1 MSTMEAEVF
10 EAFRTLGVSDEKA
23 SAAAQALNR
32 RSPEVASLAN
42 DVAVL
47 KLDVASINVKLAVV
61 QAVLLLVAAGVSS
74 LVIKAF
80 VHL

>member
-10 EAFRTLGVSDEKA
+10 DAFRTLGLPDDKA
-23 SAAAQALNR
+23 SLAAQALNR
-32 RSPEVASLAN
+32 RSPEVATLSA
-42 DVAVL
+42 DVATL
-47 KLDVASINVKLAVV
+47 KVDVASINVKLAVV

-80 VHL
+80 MH

>member
-1 MSTMEAEVF
+1 MSTMESEVF
-10 EAFRTLGVSDEKA
+10 DAFRNMGVPDDKA

-32 RSPEVASLAN
+32 RSPEVSTLIS

-47 KLDVASINVKLAVV
+47 KGDVASINIKLAVV

-80 VHL
+80 VH

>member
-1 MSTMEAEVF
+1 MSTMDADVF
-10 EAFRTLGVSDEKA
+10 EAFRTLGVPDDKA

-32 RSPEVASLAN
+32 RSPEVSALAT
-42 DVAVL
+42 DVSVL

-61 QAVLLLVAAGVSS
+61 QAGLLLVAAGVSS

-80 VHL
+80 VH

>member
-1 MSTMEAEVF
+1 MEAEVF
-10 EAFRTLGVSDEKA
+10 EAFRTLGVPDDKA
-23 SAAAQALNR
+23 SAAAQAVIP
-32 RSPEVASLAN
+32 RSPEVTALGN
-42 DVAVL
+42 DVSVL

-80 VHL
+80 VH